1 MLFAR
6 GGLIRALDCQTL
18 LVMRNSMK
26 LANILL
32 IGLLFPLLH
41 VGAQTPSVVSPTGVL
56 MQGKVV
62 YPDGSAARGAR
73 IFVESNCTDTTVHL
87 AQETIADLDGEF
99 SMKSFDPACG
109 KYRFFA
115 SHREAFWLPTR
126 DHVFYEAP
134 NGTTPTIELMAGQM
148 PSPILI
154 RLEQR
159 GGEVEL
165 RAFDEATQSYI
176 YAGLDIRREPVAEKT
191 FGGRISTATRK
202 DGSSHTLFLPPGSY
216 VAEVSRYKCQGR
228 VYFSAKPPT
237 FRFSIKAGERQA
249 LTMKMN
255 IADLEAKPSY
265 DNPKA
270 ERCSR

>member
-1 MLFAR
+1 
-6 GGLIRALDCQTL
+6 
-18 LVMRNSMK
+18 MK
-26 LANILL
+26 LVTILL
-32 IGLLFPLLH
+32 TGLLFPLLP

-73 IFVESNCTDTTVHL
+73 IVVESNCTDKTTHL
-87 AQETIADLDGEF
+87 AQETIADPDGEF
-99 SMKSFDPACG
+99 SVKSFDPACG
-109 KYRFFA
+109 KYKFFA
-115 SHREAFWLPTR
+115 SHREAFWLSTR

-134 NGTTPTIELMAGQM
+134 GERAPAIELEAGRM

-154 RLEQR
+154 RLEHR
-159 GGEVEL
+159 GGEMEL

-176 YAGLDIRREPVAEKT
+176 YAGLDIRREPVAERT
-191 FGGRISTATRK
+191 FGGRISTSTKK

-216 VAEVSRYKCQGR
+216 VAEVSRYKCQAR
-228 VYFSAKPPT
+228 TYFLAQPPT

-249 LTMKMN
+249 LTMKIN
-255 IADLEAKPSY
+255 IAELETKPSHG
-265 DNPKA
+265 NPKA